1 MNIFAFDLATRTGWE
16 SKVDGNRNEMCILSV
31 KNGGFQPFSKLPKFI
46 VSKGFKAEL
55 Q

>member
-16 SKVDGNRNEMCILSV
+16 SKVDGNRKEMCILSV
-31 KNGGFQPFSKLPKFI
+31 KNGGFSTF
-46 VSKGFKAEL
+46 FKIAEIPC